1 MENEILA
8 QSILHLYQ
16 EMKVRIVDLTHSQ
29 HAIRAL
35 DFIFQFPTFTGPVF
49 EDRSQIPTPTARRIL
64 RVLRDEGILVTL
76 RESAGRSPALFS
88 FQQLL
93 RRAEGQF
100 EDHL

>member
-1 MENEILA
+1 MRLVE
-8 QSILHLYQ
+8 
-16 EMKVRIVDLTHSQ
+16 LTHSQ

-35 DFIFQFPTFTGPVF
+35 DFIFQFPTFTGPAF

-76 RESAGRSPALFS
+76 RESAGRSPAVFS
-88 FQQLL
+88 FKQLL

>member
-1 MENEILA
+1 
-8 QSILHLYQ
+8 
-16 EMKVRIVDLTHSQ
+16 MKVRLVELTHSQ

-35 DFIFQFPTFTGPVF
+35 DFIFQFPTFTGPAF